1 MQFNSINSIFKLIYY
16 FFQKLL
22 ITYGMLKVR
31 IGYGHIPQNF
41 DIPIGL
47 MSLFYKIIQI
57 EQRPKALGVLS

>member
-22 ITYGMLKVR
+22 ITYGMLKGR

-41 DIPIGL
+41 DIPIGSI
-47 MSLFYKIIQI
+47 SLFYKIIQI
-57 EQRPKALGVLS
+57 EPHSKALGVVS